1 MRKIFFTACGLLLFL
16 GAKAQVRVG
25 FENNSQ
31 WYIDDKKIKID
42 ENEAE
47 DRFRTNS
54 YLKVDYD
61 WKNWS
66 FGVQVEGY
74 EPKALLNY
82 SPDYKGFDIG
92 TLYARYNNRELGLD
106 VTAGHFYDQFGS
118 GLLFRSWEDRQLGIN
133 NAVLG
138 LNVKYTLLDYI
149 DVTVLGGKQRVGMG
163 FDLSN
168 SFLIGGDVNVDISGM
183 MENYEIDWSAG
194 FSYLGRM
201 ENSRQYN
208 TDLDKLTSGYSGR
221 MNFGKGGFYMGVE
234 YVYKDKDALVDLFRV
249 KPDVQQKGN
258 ALLINGGYAKKGLG
272 FDVNLRRMENMSFYS
287 ERNLAGNDYFKG
299 TLNYI
304 PGLTKQYDYSL
315 QNIYV
320 YQAQPTFDLERQGK
334 LGEIGGQFDFYYEF
348 AKGTTLGGE
357 YGTNVVVNGSY
368 WANLENEQ
376 KADKSGTKADF
387 FGFGEKSYSD
397 LGIEVRKKW
406 SKNWSSI
413 FMYLN
418 QYYNPGILEERPGI
432 GKYKVNIAS
441 FETTYQFLDNK
452 SVRLEAQHL
461 WTKEDKKNWVGGTLE
476 FAYNANWAVFVND
489 IYNYGNDIKDER
501 IHYYNAGISY
511 TKGTTRISTSYGRQR
526 GGLLCVGGVCRYVTE
541 AAGLTVGI
549 TTSF

>member
-1 MRKIFFTACGLLLFL
+1 MKKIFFTVCGLLLFV

-42 ENEAE
+42 TKEAD

-66 FGVQVEGY
+66 FGAQVEGY

-82 SPDYKGFDIG
+82 SPDYEGFDIG

-118 GLLFRSWEDRQLGIN
+118 GLLFRSWEDRQLGVN
-133 NAVLG
+133 NAILG
-138 LNVKYTLLDYI
+138 LNVKYALLDHI
-149 DVTVLGGKQRVGMG
+149 DLTVLGGKQRVGMG
-163 FDLSN
+163 FDLAN
-168 SFLIGGDVNVDISGM
+168 SFIVGGDVKVDIAGLA
-183 MENYEIDWSAG
+183 ENDAFDWSAG
-194 FSYLGRM
+194 FSYLGRI
-201 ENSRQYN
+201 ENSRDYN
-208 TDLDKLTSGYSGR
+208 KDLDKLTNGYSAR
-221 MNFGKGGFYMGVE
+221 MNFGKGGFYIGAE
-234 YVYKDKDALVDLFRV
+234 YVYKDKDVLYELQRFDHKVSQA
-249 KPDVQQKGN
+249 GN
-258 ALLINGGYAKKGLG
+258 ALLINTGYSQKGMAI
-272 FDVNLRRMENMSFYS
+272 DVNLRRMENMSFYS
-287 ERNLAGNDYFKG
+287 ERTFLGNEYFKG

-320 YQAQPTFDLERQGK
+320 YQAQPNFDMNLFGK

-348 AKGTTLGGE
+348 AKGTTLGGD

-368 WANLENEQ
+368 WAGVKNTKKKDGTGTNGEFLGFDD
-376 KADKSGTKADF
+376 KA
-387 FGFGEKSYSD
+387 YSD
-397 LGIEVRKKW
+397 LGIEVRKRW

-413 FMYLN
+413 FMFLN
-418 QYYNPGILEERPGI
+418 QYYNPKSLEDKTGLDS
-432 GKYKVNIAS
+432 YKINIAS
-441 FETTYQFLDNK
+441 FETTYEFLENK

-476 FAYNANWAVFVND
+476 FAYNSNWAIFVSD
-489 IYNYGNDIKDER
+489 IYNYGNDDKEQR
-501 IHYYNAGISY
+501 IHYYNAGASF
-511 TKGTTRISTSYGRQR
+511 TKGTTRVSASYGRQR
-526 GGLLCVGGVCRYVTE
+526 GGLLCVGGVCRIVSE